1 DCTSLTSVTFEGNA
15 PQLGNNA
22 FQDYKIAGGY
32 IVGPGVDLKGAD
44 LSGADLSGANLS
56 KAALNASNL
65 TGANLTGARLNEADL
80 TGANLR
86 GANLTNAALNAS
98 NLRGANLEEANLE
111 EAQLNVS
118 KLIEANLTGA
128 NLTNAEI
135 NSAELNGSNLPGANL
150 TNAALNGSN
159 LRGANLEEANLEE
172 AQLNGADLTGAN
184 LEEAN
189 LEEANL
195 NGANLTEAK
204 LNESKLNEAQLNGAK
219 LNEANL
225 TGANL
230 TGAKLEEA
238 NLEGA
243 DLSSSI
249 LIDVRL
255 NAAYMK
261 FANLAGAHLMGANL
275 TGANLTGANLTGAN
289 LAGADLT
296 EAKLNEA
303 QLNGAVLIG
312 ANLIEVELN
321 GAQLNGVILEEAN
334 LTGANLTGANLYG
347 ATLAGAHLMGAN
359 LAGATLTGATLT
371 GAKLNEAKLIGLKS
385 GNITGNPL
393 NLPAGYKI
401 TGGYLVGPEVD
412 LRGADLTGVDLMD
425 ANLTKTKLQG
435 AALVYALNPH
445 GIIQANP
452 GGEITGIPKSL
463 PKWFQVVDGYIK
475 EVTDPPV
482 IRLIGNDPLI
492 LEALTIFKEPGA
504 LVSDDKDGDLDL
516 KIDGDV
522 DTETLGTYNRTYET
536 TDSTGN
542 KTKVTRVVKVVDTT
556 APVITLKGK
565 SKMDHEA
572 GTPYTSPGATAVDA
586 LDGSVVV
593 ELPNKANDRYVGGY
607 SLTYKAT
614 DKAGNEATV
623 TRKVNVVDTTPP
635 VIILEGDSV
644 VTHEAGTPYQDKG
657 ATANDTYDGKHDWH
671 QSGLKVH
678 VTGEVQADKPGTYKL
693 TYDVIDFFKNQAE
706 TVTRTVN
713 VSDRTAP
720 VITLKGEAEVTHE
733 AATKYVDKGAIAED
747 TLDGNISSKVTVT
760 GEVEVATVG
769 EYTLTYK
776 VKDAAENP
784 AKEVTRVVKVVDT
797 TKPHLSVDW
806 LYNFKKHEAGEE
818 FKYPAAT
825 ASDTVDGDVTRKI
838 VRTSNIV
845 NSKKPGDDYF
855 IKYEVKDAADNE
867 TTKTLPVY
875 IVDTTAPVIEV
886 KDALILRKI
895 GDSLND
901 PGVTVTDN
909 AEGVPA
915 PKVTNNSSEK
925 VDLKNTGKYVVTYT
939 AADDASNSSSAT
951 RTFVVLPSPELNGI
965 GTESYPNSE
974 VKIPFRV
981 KDFNK
986 LTAMSLKM
994 EWDKDLL
1001 QLVRQGKNPQ
1011 LLADS
1016 SLVSSSNFNF
1026 EKPGSLS
1033 FLWMASLQ
1041 QTSGLTLPDDTVLFS
1056 LYFKLVGPAGEK
1068 GVITIPANTFLTSNF
1083 EGYEDSITE
1092 SSTGAIID
1100 ITDKADITGEVS
1112 FWGDTAKPINVAS
1125 IVLASSRN
1133 ENRNSKSASNG
1144 DFAIADTKISESYE
1158 ISADYQDQENEHANK
1173 GVNVLDL
1180 IKIRKHILAKAPF
1193 ERPFSLIAADVDRN
1207 KTIDVMDLVAI
1218 RKVILMKQKYYKSS
1232 NVSNSNW
1239 QFLSTDFQVAN
1250 ISESFDAVVKFQK
1263 RTYTGEPWH
1272 ITGADFIGIKLGDV
1286 NGDWWTNSAN
1296 NNQTKMNRFNTH
1308 DALVKFGSGKN
1319 EELNIPLYATSG
1331 KNLMGIELEMSW
1343 DPDVVEL
1350 EDVSSQLLGMSFSDG
1365 NINIGEG
1372 SVSIVWDDPF
1382 VRGMLVDLNS
1392 PLFDFNFARIG
1403 DGATGMTIKSGMM
1416 VDSQEQAQSIQPAS
1430 VYVHADNRFK
1440 PAMNGLIKNIDLD
1453 GDQVVLVVDT
1463 DKQRAYE
1470 LQSASSLIEQ
1480 HWNKHSI
1487 FEGNGQWQEIVVER
1501 EKVDTYLR
1509 AVPIIENVE

>member
-1 DCTSLTSVTFEGNA
+1 MKFAILTKSN
-15 PQLGNNA
+15 
-22 FQDYKIAGGY
+22 
-32 IVGPGVDLKGAD
+32 LKGA
-44 LSGADLSGANLS
+44 
-56 KAALNASNL
+56 K
-65 TGANLTGARLNEADL
+65 
-80 TGANLR
+80 
-86 GANLTNAALNAS
+86 
-98 NLRGANLEEANLE
+98 
-111 EAQLNVS
+111 
-118 KLIEANLTGA
+118 
-128 NLTNAEI
+128 
-135 NSAELNGSNLPGANL
+135 
-150 TNAALNGSN
+150 
-159 LRGANLEEANLEE
+159 
-172 AQLNGADLTGAN
+172 LNGADLTGAN
-184 LEEAN
+184 LE
-189 LEEANL
+189 
-195 NGANLTEAK
+195 
-204 LNESKLNEAQLNGAK
+204 
-219 LNEANL
+219 
-225 TGANL
+225 
-230 TGAKLEEA
+230 
-238 NLEGA
+238 GA
-243 DLSSSI
+243 DLS
-249 LIDVRL
+249 
-255 NAAYMK
+255 
-261 FANLAGAHLMGANL
+261 GA
-275 TGANLTGANLTGAN
+275 
-289 LAGADLT
+289 
-296 EAKLNEA
+296 
-303 QLNGAVLIG
+303 
-312 ANLIEVELN
+312 
-321 GAQLNGVILEEAN
+321 
-334 LTGANLTGANLYG
+334 
-347 ATLAGAHLMGAN
+347 
-359 LAGATLTGATLT
+359 
-371 GAKLNEAKLIGLKS
+371 
-385 GNITGNPL
+385 
-393 NLPAGYKI
+393 
-401 TGGYLVGPEVD
+401 
-412 LRGADLTGVDLMD
+412 DLMD
-425 ANLTKTKLQG
+425 ANLTKAKLQG
-435 AALVYALNPH
+435 AALFYAHNPH

-452 GGEITGIPKSL
+452 GGEITGIPKTL

-482 IRLIGNDPLI
+482 IVLIGNNPLTV
-492 LEALTIFKEPGA
+492 EAATNFNEPGA
-504 LVSDDKDGDLDL
+504 SVSDDKDGELDL
-516 KIDGDV
+516 NIDGFV
-522 DTETLGTYNRTYET
+522 DTNTLGSYIRTYET

-542 KTKVTRVVKVVDTT
+542 TTKVTRQ
-556 APVITLKGK
+556 
-565 SKMDHEA
+565 
-572 GTPYTSPGATAVDA
+572 
-586 LDGSVVV
+586 
-593 ELPNKANDRYVGGY
+593 
-607 SLTYKAT
+607 
-614 DKAGNEATV
+614 
-623 TRKVNVVDTTPP
+623 VNVVDTT
-635 VIILEGDSV
+635 
-644 VTHEAGTPYQDKG
+644 
-657 ATANDTYDGKHDWH
+657 
-671 QSGLKVH
+671 
-678 VTGEVQADKPGTYKL
+678 KP
-693 TYDVIDFFKNQAE
+693 D
-706 TVTRTVN
+706 
-713 VSDRTAP
+713 
-720 VITLKGEAEVTHE
+720 
-733 AATKYVDKGAIAED
+733 
-747 TLDGNISSKVTVT
+747 
-760 GEVEVATVG
+760 
-769 EYTLTYK
+769 
-776 VKDAAENP
+776 
-784 AKEVTRVVKVVDT
+784 
-797 TKPHLSVDW
+797 LSVDW
-806 LYNFKKHEAGEE
+806 EFDFKKHEAGEE

-825 ASDTVDGDVTRKI
+825 ASDTVDGDVTDKI

-915 PKVTNNSSEK
+915 PKVTNNSSDK

-939 AADDASNSSSAT
+939 ATDDASNSSSAT

-965 GTESYPNSE
+965 ATKSYPNSE

-1068 GVITIPANTFLTSNF
+1068 GVITIPANTFLTSNV

-1112 FWGDTAKPINVAS
+1112 FWGDTAKPISVAS
-1125 IVLASSRN
+1125 IVLASSSN
-1133 ENRNSKSASNG
+1133 ENRNSKSESNG
-1144 DFAIADTKISESYE
+1144 DFAIADTKISDSYE
-1158 ISADYQDQENEHANK
+1158 ISADYQDKDNEHANK

-1232 NVSNSNW
+1232 NADNSNW

-1263 RTYTGEPWH
+1263 RKYTGEPWH

-1286 NGDWWTNSAN
+1286 NGDWWTNPAN
-1296 NNQTKMNRFNTH
+1296 NNLTKMNRFNTH

-1319 EELNIPLYATSG
+1319 EGLNIPLYATSG

-1350 EDVSSQLLGMSFSDG
+1350 EDVSSPLLGMSFSDG

-1382 VRGMLVDLNS
+1382 VRGVLVDSNS

-1403 DGATGMTIKSGMM
+1403 EGATGMTIKSGMM
-1416 VDSQEQAQSIQPAS
+1416 VDSQERDQSIQPAS
-1430 VYVHADNRFK
+1430 AYVHADNRFK
-1440 PAMNGLIKNIDLD
+1440 PAMNGLIKNIELD
-1453 GDQVVLVVDT
+1453 GDQVVLVIAT